1 MKHRTRC
8 FGAAVLAALVLAM
21 LCVPALAA
29 EIAVDYTSE
38 YQFSAADF
46 SDSSELE
53 GVYISAVPP
62 AYQAELCIGSRV
74 LRRGDILPAAA
85 LEKLK
90 LRPVCLGEA
99 DCELVYCPISA
110 GTLGDAVTVSLRIL
124 SGTNTAPVCEDGTLE
139 TYKNIANS
147 GTLCAQDKEDTKLT
161 YQLVKEPK
169 RGTVELHD
177 DGSFT
182 YTPGKNKVGKDSF
195 VFTATDPAG
204 NISNEACVKIRILKP
219 ADKATYQDMSGDKD
233 AFAAMWLK
241 DQGLYTG
248 RIIAGNLC
256 FEPDDAVSR
265 GEFLIACMKL
275 AGLEQ
280 ADGAIS
286 TGFADEL
293 ETPAWQQPY
302 LAAAYQSGMISGTP
316 TEEGLV
322 FRPEDTLS
330 RAEAAVMLQKLLR
343 LPGDAAVFA
352 GEDASAVP
360 AWAQSAVSALSEAGI
375 PLAASDYEAP
385 LTRRSSKRPGCIG
398 PNKNNGPA
406 AACGRS
412 GFSGF
417 GAADGHD
424 LFDHDVQQTALVG
437 VRRFVEDF
445 LADAA
450 GDDESVILEAAQMV
464 ADRGARHLHEGGDI
478 LHALLAVT
486 QQPEDPHARGVAHL
500 LEDIR
505 DDLKIVRLCELRPD
519 LVDIMVL
526 FLAVMMRQ
534 QVRMHTPASIR
545 FLYHT

>member
-139 TYKNIANS
+139 TYKNIATS

-204 NISNEACVKIRILKP
+204 NVSNEACVKIRILKP

-385 LTRRSSKRPGCIG
+385 LTRR
-398 PNKNNGPA
+398 
-406 AACGRS
+406 
-412 GFSGF
+412 
-417 GAADGHD
+417 
-424 LFDHDVQQTALVG
+424 
-437 VRRFVEDF
+437 
-445 LADAA
+445 
-450 GDDESVILEAAQMV
+450 EAANM
-464 ADRGARHLHEGGDI
+464 
-478 LHALLAVT
+478 LLAAEPVIKT
-486 QQPEDPHARGVAHL
+486 AG
-500 LEDIR
+500 
-505 DDLKIVRLCELRPD
+505 
-519 LVDIMVL
+519 
-526 FLAVMMRQ
+526 
-534 QVRMHTPASIR
+534 
-545 FLYHT
+545 LYWTE

>member
-99 DCELVYCPISA
+99 DCELIYCPISA

-204 NISNEACVKIRILKP
+204 NVSNEACVKIRILKP

-286 TGFADEL
+286 TGLCRRAGD
-293 ETPAWQQPY
+293 ARV
-302 LAAAYQSGMISGTP
+302 AAAVSGR
-316 TEEGLV
+316 GLSV
-322 FRPEDTLS
+322 RHDLRHADGG
-330 RAEAAVMLQKLLR
+330 RAR
-343 LPGDAAVFA
+343 LPPG
-352 GEDASAVP
+352 GY
-360 AWAQSAVSALSEAGI
+360 AQPCGGRRHAPEA
-375 PLAASDYEAP
+375 
-385 LTRRSSKRPGCIG
+385 
-398 PNKNNGPA
+398 PA
-406 AACGRS
+406 AAGR
-412 GFSGF
+412 
-417 GAADGHD
+417 
-424 LFDHDVQQTALVG
+424 
-437 VRRFVEDF
+437 
-445 LADAA
+445 
-450 GDDESVILEAAQMV
+450 
-464 ADRGARHLHEGGDI
+464 RGG
-478 LHALLAVT
+478 
-486 QQPEDPHARGVAHL
+486 
-500 LEDIR
+500 
-505 DDLKIVRLCELRPD
+505 LCR
-519 LVDIMVL
+519 
-526 FLAVMMRQ
+526 
-534 QVRMHTPASIR
+534 
-545 FLYHT
+545 

>member
-124 SGTNTAPVCEDGTLE
+124 SGT
-139 TYKNIANS
+139 
-147 GTLCAQDKEDTKLT
+147 LCAQDKEDAKLT

-204 NISNEACVKIRILKP
+204 NVSNEACVKIRILKP

-385 LTRRSSKRPGCIG
+385 LTRR
-398 PNKNNGPA
+398 
-406 AACGRS
+406 
-412 GFSGF
+412 
-417 GAADGHD
+417 
-424 LFDHDVQQTALVG
+424 
-437 VRRFVEDF
+437 
-445 LADAA
+445 
-450 GDDESVILEAAQMV
+450 EAANM
-464 ADRGARHLHEGGDI
+464 
-478 LHALLAVT
+478 LLAAEPVIKT
-486 QQPEDPHARGVAHL
+486 AG
-500 LEDIR
+500 
-505 DDLKIVRLCELRPD
+505 
-519 LVDIMVL
+519 
-526 FLAVMMRQ
+526 
-534 QVRMHTPASIR
+534 
-545 FLYHT
+545 LYWTE

>member
-147 GTLCAQDKEDTKLT
+147 GTLCAQDKEDAKLT

-204 NISNEACVKIRILKP
+204 NVSNEACVKIRILKP

-265 GEFLIACMKL
+265 GEFVTMALAC
-275 AGLEQ
+275 AGIPAGDLTM
-280 ADGAIS
+280 
-286 TGFADEL
+286 TGFCDDAE
-293 ETPAWQQPY
+293 
-302 LAAAYQSGMISGTP
+302 IP
-316 TEEGLV
+316 T
-322 FRPEDTLS
+322 
-330 RAEAAVMLQKLLR
+330 
-343 LPGDAAVFA
+343 
-352 GEDASAVP
+352 
-360 AWAQSAVSALSEAGI
+360 WAKGSAVSALQCGLIRGVGTEGGMAFCADEGVTLSEAATV
-375 PLAASDYEAP
+375 LNRLLRVTDVDLSDYDAGSADAWSAQAVANLESVRVIESGSFSAGDWQRP
-385 LTRRSSKRPGCIG
+385 LTRG
-398 PNKNNGPA
+398 
-406 AACGRS
+406 
-412 GFSGF
+412 
-417 GAADGHD
+417 
-424 LFDHDVQQTALVG
+424 
-437 VRRFVEDF
+437 
-445 LADAA
+445 
-450 GDDESVILEAAQMV
+450 EAAQ
-464 ADRGARHLHEGGDI
+464 
-478 LHALLAVT
+478 LLSAAMT
-486 QQPEDPHARGVAHL
+486 LAEKKQESAGL
-500 LEDIR
+500 LSG
-505 DDLKIVRLCELRPD
+505 
-519 LVDIMVL
+519 L
-526 FLAVMMRQ
+526 FQ
-534 QVRMHTPASIR
+534 
-545 FLYHT
+545 

>member
-1 MKHRTRC
+1 MELSDYRTQIDRIDAELLRLFAERMQTAAGIAAYKKEHALPVLDTGREREKLAGIVKAAPEDLQEEAVSLFRLLFSLSRGYLRIILKEVFPLKHRTRC

-204 NISNEACVKIRILKP
+204 NVSNEACVKIRILKP

-302 LAAAYQSGMISGTP
+302 LAAP
-316 TEEGLV
+316 TETSITQVSIPSFRASSANSPSRKQTSRTCSV
-322 FRPEDTLS
+322 FPRPCSSDSTC
-330 RAEAAVMLQKLLR
+330 
-343 LPGDAAVFA
+343 VFA
-352 GEDASAVP
+352 PPMSPPE
-360 AWAQSAVSALSEAGI
+360 I
-375 PLAASDYEAP
+375 
-385 LTRRSSKRPGCIG
+385 
-398 PNKNNGPA
+398 
-406 AACGRS
+406 
-412 GFSGF
+412 
-417 GAADGHD
+417 
-424 LFDHDVQQTALVG
+424 
-437 VRRFVEDF
+437 
-445 LADAA
+445 
-450 GDDESVILEAAQMV
+450 SVIPFILEPSFLNY
-464 ADRGARHLHEGGDI
+464 H
-478 LHALLAVT
+478 
-486 QQPEDPHARGVAHL
+486 
-500 LEDIR
+500 
-505 DDLKIVRLCELRPD
+505 
-519 LVDIMVL
+519 L
-526 FLAVMMRQ
+526 FLAVRYSKIEY
-534 QVRMHTPASIR
+534 RAGIR
-545 FLYHT
+545 HFDYTL

>member
-204 NISNEACVKIRILKP
+204 NVSNEACVKIRILKP

-265 GEFLIACMKL
+265 GEFVTMALAC
-275 AGLEQ
+275 AGIPAGDLTM
-280 ADGAIS
+280 
-286 TGFADEL
+286 TGFCDDAE
-293 ETPAWQQPY
+293 
-302 LAAAYQSGMISGTP
+302 IP
-316 TEEGLV
+316 T
-322 FRPEDTLS
+322 
-330 RAEAAVMLQKLLR
+330 
-343 LPGDAAVFA
+343 
-352 GEDASAVP
+352 
-360 AWAQSAVSALSEAGI
+360 WAKGSAVSALQCGLIRGVGTEGGMAFCADEGVTLSEAATV
-375 PLAASDYEAP
+375 LNRLLRVTDVDLSDYDAGSADAWSAQAVANLESVRVIESGSFSAGDWQRP
-385 LTRRSSKRPGCIG
+385 LTRG
-398 PNKNNGPA
+398 
-406 AACGRS
+406 
-412 GFSGF
+412 
-417 GAADGHD
+417 
-424 LFDHDVQQTALVG
+424 
-437 VRRFVEDF
+437 
-445 LADAA
+445 
-450 GDDESVILEAAQMV
+450 EAAQ
-464 ADRGARHLHEGGDI
+464 
-478 LHALLAVT
+478 LLSAAMT
-486 QQPEDPHARGVAHL
+486 LAEKKQESAGL
-500 LEDIR
+500 LSG
-505 DDLKIVRLCELRPD
+505 
-519 LVDIMVL
+519 L
-526 FLAVMMRQ
+526 FQ
-534 QVRMHTPASIR
+534 
-545 FLYHT
+545 

>member
-99 DCELVYCPISA
+99 DCELVYCPSSA

-204 NISNEACVKIRILKP
+204 NVSNEACVKIRILKP
-219 ADKATYQDMSGDKD
+219 ADKATYQDMSSDKD

-275 AGLEQ
+275 
-280 ADGAIS
+280 
-286 TGFADEL
+286 
-293 ETPAWQQPY
+293 AWQQPY

-385 LTRRSSKRPGCIG
+385 LTRR
-398 PNKNNGPA
+398 
-406 AACGRS
+406 
-412 GFSGF
+412 
-417 GAADGHD
+417 
-424 LFDHDVQQTALVG
+424 
-437 VRRFVEDF
+437 
-445 LADAA
+445 
-450 GDDESVILEAAQMV
+450 EAANM
-464 ADRGARHLHEGGDI
+464 
-478 LHALLAVT
+478 LLAAEPVIKT
-486 QQPEDPHARGVAHL
+486 AG
-500 LEDIR
+500 
-505 DDLKIVRLCELRPD
+505 
-519 LVDIMVL
+519 
-526 FLAVMMRQ
+526 
-534 QVRMHTPASIR
+534 
-545 FLYHT
+545 LYWTE

>member
-204 NISNEACVKIRILKP
+204 NVSNEACVKIRILKP

-275 AGLEQ
+275 AGARAGRRRHLDRLCRRAGDARVAAAVSGRGLPVRHDLGH
-280 ADGAIS
+280 ADG
-286 TGFADEL
+286 G
-293 ETPAWQQPY
+293 
-302 LAAAYQSGMISGTP
+302 
-316 TEEGLV
+316 
-322 FRPEDTLS
+322 
-330 RAEAAVMLQKLLR
+330 RAR
-343 LPGDAAVFA
+343 LPPG
-352 GEDASAVP
+352 GY
-360 AWAQSAVSALSEAGI
+360 AQPCGGRRHAPEA
-375 PLAASDYEAP
+375 
-385 LTRRSSKRPGCIG
+385 
-398 PNKNNGPA
+398 PA
-406 AACGRS
+406 AAGR
-412 GFSGF
+412 
-417 GAADGHD
+417 
-424 LFDHDVQQTALVG
+424 
-437 VRRFVEDF
+437 
-445 LADAA
+445 
-450 GDDESVILEAAQMV
+450 
-464 ADRGARHLHEGGDI
+464 RGG
-478 LHALLAVT
+478 
-486 QQPEDPHARGVAHL
+486 
-500 LEDIR
+500 
-505 DDLKIVRLCELRPD
+505 LCR
-519 LVDIMVL
+519 
-526 FLAVMMRQ
+526 
-534 QVRMHTPASIR
+534 
-545 FLYHT
+545 